1 MPEKPGFPG
10 IRSKKDLVCPKGNV
24 TQTLWPGCRVLGF
37 DESSFRRGLYCCSR
51 WGFWGVFFHVDGF
64 GFVAVGGGF
73 SAVFVWI
80 CALSW
85 AKFCCSSGGNRL
97 CFLTIRLG
105 LIGDSGKRK
114 NGWY

>member
-1 MPEKPGFPG
+1 MG
-10 IRSKKDLVCPKGNV
+10 IL
-24 TQTLWPGCRVLGF
+24 GC
-37 DESSFRRGLYCCSR
+37 
-51 WGFWGVFFHVDGF
+51 VFFHVDGF

-80 CALSW
+80 CALNW
-85 AKFCCSSGGNRL
+85 VKFCCSSGGNKL

-114 NGWY
+114 NGWLMTENLSRRNL

>member
-1 MPEKPGFPG
+1 MGCVFFHVDGF
-10 IRSKKDLVCPKGNV
+10 
-24 TQTLWPGCRVLGF
+24 GF
-37 DESSFRRGLYCCSR
+37 VAVGGGFSAVFVWICALSWVKVCCSR